1 MNLRWLLFDY
11 ADPDLPLSFWKR
23 QKLAW
28 RPIPIWK
35 LPRAV
40 RRGRVVYAFGIMLPG
55 VVFYSLF
62 NLEVA
67 GLDLFSSGVGLFVPL
82 LLFVPILWIW
92 GCLLYG
98 LVSRPEHYHRIRLE
112 GFDICLKCGYWL
124 RGLGDEVTNC
134 PECGAKREPM
144 PHKQPQMNEDEQG

>member
-11 ADPDLPLSFWKR
+11 ADPALPLSFWKR

-35 LPRAV
+35 LPKAV
-40 RRGRVVYAFGIMLPG
+40 SRTRLLFALGIVLPG
-55 VVFYSLF
+55 IVFLPLF
-62 NLEVA
+62 NIAAAEVA
-67 GLDLFSSGVGLFVPL
+67 FSLTGVGLFVPL
-82 LLFVPILWIW
+82 LLFVPIVWTW

-124 RGLGDEVTNC
+124 RGLGDEITNC
-134 PECGAKREPM
+134 PECGTMREAM
-144 PHKQPQMNEDEQG
+144 PGAETV

>member
-40 RRGRVVYAFGIMLPG
+40 RRTRIVFGLGVALPG
-55 VVFYSLF
+55 IVFLPLF
-62 NLEVA
+62 NLAVAEV
-67 GLDLFSSGVGLFVPL
+67 DLFSSGVGLFVL
-82 LLFVPILWIW
+82 LLVFAPTLWIW

-112 GFDICLKCGYWL
+112 GFDVCLKCGYWL
-124 RGLGDEVTNC
+124 RGLGDEIMNC
-134 PECGAKREPM
+134 PECGTKREPM
-144 PHKQPQMNEDEQG
+144 PRARLGSRT